1 MVRKPRYLAD
11 QSNRDRW
18 MISYTDVV
26 TILLIL
32 FVAAA
37 ARGTQPA
44 KPPAPVQPPAATPVH
59 PAPAAGLLR
68 TRQLLEARGIQPRLD
83 QRGLVIDL
91 PQKVLFNSGDDRIN
105 AGALPTIDAIAGI
118 LSVIP
123 NKVMLVGHA
132 DPLPIH
138 NGRFRDN
145 WELSAAR
152 SIELLDVLKS
162 QYGIP
167 ELRLSVASYGSW
179 SPRSPND
186 TETGRAENRRVEIV
200 ILDEAAGQGLSKLRA
215 C

>member
-18 MISYTDVV
+18 MISYTDVM

-32 FVAAA
+32 FVAAV

-44 KPPAPVQPPAATPVH
+44 RPAVPTRPPPQAPVVPPVH
-59 PAPAAGLLR
+59 EDLLR
-68 TRQLLEARGIQPRLD
+68 TRELLEARGIRPRLD
-83 QRGLVIDL
+83 ERGLVIDL
-91 PQKVLFNSGDDRIN
+91 PQKVLFASGDDRIST
-105 AGALPTIDAIAGI
+105 GALPTIDAIAGI
-118 LSVIP
+118 VAAIP

-132 DPLPIH
+132 DPVPIH

-152 SIELLDVLKS
+152 SLALLDLLKS
-162 QYGIP
+162 QYSIA
-167 ELRLSVASYGSW
+167 ESRLSVASYGSW

-186 TETGRAENRRVEIV
+186 TEVGRAENRRVEIV
-200 ILDEAAGQGLSKLRA
+200 ILDVP
-215 C
+215 